1 MYAFTYRA
9 YRVSWWLTILLK
21 EIKRQLV
28 KAPLA
33 AAISPYLISLAH
45 PIQGFLNLKLRLQV
59 IPAEFVKQGICI
71 SIIAR

>member
-1 MYAFTYRA
+1 MYAFTYRT
-9 YRVSWWLTILLK
+9 YHVSWWLTILLK
-21 EIKRQLV
+21 EIKRKLV

-45 PIQGFLNLKLRLQV
+45 PIQGFLNLTLRLQV
-59 IPAEFVKQGICI
+59 IPAEFVKQGIDI